1 MPLSDEERKRLAEL
15 EQQLESE
22 DPRLAASLSGQGRQP
37 GPGWKLSFGAKLM
50 LVGAVLLLFSI
61 STNISVL
68 SVIGL
73 VTLLAGMFRMATDW
87 IRRN

>member
-22 DPRLAASLSGQGRQP
+22 DPRLAASLSGKGRRP
-37 GPGWKLSFGAKLM
+37 GGGWKLSLGTKLM

-73 VTLLAGMFRMATDW
+73 VTLLVGMFRMATDW

>member
-15 EQQLESE
+15 EQQLETE
-22 DPRLAASLSGQGRQP
+22 DPKLAASLSGKGRQP
-37 GPGWKLSFGAKLM
+37 RGGWKLSLGTKLM

-73 VTLLAGMFRMATDW
+73 VTLLAGMFQTATDW